1 MRAQVLEDPAPPV
14 KRAYDAAAANTHRQ
28 GSKGRHALDS
38 FHTFHAHRQGS
49 GDRPALDSF
58 HTFRTMLKNGG
69 DYVDQLLTS
78 SRLLAI
84 LFGHFYR
91 A

>member
-28 GSKGRHALDS
+28 GSKGKVVETRP
-38 FHTFHAHRQGS
+38 S

-91 A
+91 G